1 MVDINEKFEKT
12 YEKRCHTEKIGIND
26 SYNSEQTKGLKKGVL
41 EESKSLIVLKYQTAY
56 IGRQLR
62 MESQRL
68 FDELGVKIFHR
79 WQMVGECHLDK
90 LLKNL

>member
-1 MVDINEKFEKT
+1 
-12 YEKRCHTEKIGIND
+12 
-26 SYNSEQTKGLKKGVL
+26 
-41 EESKSLIVLKYQTAY
+41 
-56 IGRQLR
+56 

>member
-1 MVDINEKFEKT
+1 M
-12 YEKRCHTEKIGIND
+12 
-26 SYNSEQTKGLKKGVL
+26 L